1 MYNYGIGG
9 QERKQDASEGITEI
23 SQNRTL
29 LLEKLTDDPAIRPEI
44 VGDLKTVDDVF
55 AHFQPEK
62 EVEFESEDGSTY
74 TEMLRFRSL
83 GDFGKRG
90 LINQSAALQELN
102 TQYEDFQK
110 FVKQLQSN
118 KILKTLL
125 ENPDA
130 RQQYQAALRAMIKEL
145 EDAE

>member
-44 VGDLKTVDDVF
+44 VGDLKTVDEVF
-55 AHFQPEK
+55 AHFKPEK

-74 TEMLRFRSL
+74 NEMLRFRTL

-102 TQYEDFQK
+102 
-110 FVKQLQSN
+110 
-118 KILKTLL
+118 
-125 ENPDA
+125 
-130 RQQYQAALRAMIKEL
+130 
-145 EDAE
+145 

>member
-1 MYNYGIGG
+1 
-9 QERKQDASEGITEI
+9 
-23 SQNRTL
+23 
-29 LLEKLTDDPAIRPEI
+29 
-44 VGDLKTVDDVF
+44 
-55 AHFQPEK
+55 
-62 EVEFESEDGSTY
+62 
-74 TEMLRFRSL
+74 
-83 GDFGKRG
+83 FGKRG

-110 FVKQLQSN
+110 FVKQLKSN

-130 RQQYQAALRAMIKEL
+130 RQQYQAALRAMVKEL